1 MDNTNFAPVAK
12 QKSGTGLKIAVI
24 VLAIL
29 AVAGCGA
36 AIYLF
41 INKDSKTNNSAV
53 AKDEKDKEKTEC
65 ASVVSPE
72 TGKVEDSKAGT
83 RYIYLDGY
91 DYALKVPDNLI
102 YLSYEYRQ
110 FNMGDSNSSTFD
122 GNYSVLTINAAVNGV
137 DHQSAP
143 EFIEDGM
150 EEEYVPLGS
159 ITIGRVN
166 PKYKDDNL
174 LSQPVLTGLGAD
186 GGRNVYFDGPQSVF
200 SKEKWSA
207 DWEQKSAA
215 EIQKWLTNKSNYIK
229 LK

>member
-12 QKSGTGLKIAVI
+12 QKSSKGLKIAVI
-24 VLAIL
+24 IL
-29 AVAGCGA
+29 SIIAVAGCGA
-36 AIYLF
+36 AVYLF
-41 INKDSKTNNSAV
+41 VNKDSKTQNSTV
-53 AKDEKDKEKTEC
+53 AKDEKSEEKTEC
-65 ASVVSPE
+65 VNIVSPE
-72 TGKVEDSKAGT
+72 TSKAEDSKTNT

-150 EEEYVPLGS
+150 EDEYVTLGE

-174 LSQPVLTGLGAD
+174 LGQPILTGLGAD
-186 GGRNVYFDGPQSVF
+186 GGRNVYYDHPQSVF

-207 DWEQKSAA
+207 DREQKSAT
-215 EIQKWLTNKSNYIK
+215 EIQKWLTNKNNYIK